1 MNPPRLSRRA
11 NHDLVE
17 IAKYVSKDD
26 PVAASHLLER
36 LEDACQKL
44 ADTPSL
50 GFPLEGTPD
59 ELLIWP
65 VGNYVILYRV
75 DASGVSVVRIV
86 HGARDLQRLFP
97 ES

>member
-26 PVAASHLLER
+26 PVAASPLLER

-50 GFPLEGTPD
+50 GVP
-59 ELLIWP
+59 I
-65 VGNYVILYRV
+65 
-75 DASGVSVVRIV
+75 
-86 HGARDLQRLFP
+86 
-97 ES
+97 